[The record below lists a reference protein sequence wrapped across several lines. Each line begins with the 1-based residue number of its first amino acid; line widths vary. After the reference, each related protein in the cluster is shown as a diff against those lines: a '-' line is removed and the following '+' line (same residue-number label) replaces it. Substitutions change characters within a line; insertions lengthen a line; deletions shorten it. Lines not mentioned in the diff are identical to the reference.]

1 MAFLTSIIHE
11 KFRKIFFV
19 FFILSSTVPMLFMIY
34 IIFQHV
40 IPVLTPDQTADL
52 KSILTYGVLGML
64 LPATLSFAMGFQWF
78 RSIETLTSEIKSKSL
93 QVVGKKHE
101 FKDENELSIIHQ
113 SFSELHD
120 ELQNKMAQLQEVSKQ
135 LMDSNIKLN
144 ELATTDELTSVYNRR
159 YFNLRL
165 IEETSRS
172 DRYKHALSLI
182 MIDLD
187 DFKRYNDT
195 YGHQAG
201 DQLLWE
207 LSDLIKKSIR
217 KSDMIFRYGGDEF
230 AVLVQGCDINMAEH
244 IAQELVKKV
253 SDHQI
258 KNIKGTVP
266 ERITISCGVACY
278 NGSLEEFVAEADKR
292 LLVAKNAG
300 KGLVVSQ
307 E

>member
-1 MAFLTSIIHE
+1 MALLTSIIHE
-11 KFRKIFFV
+11 KFRKIFLV

-40 IPVLTPDQTADL
+40 IPVLTPDQTAEL
-52 KSILTYGVLGML
+52 KSTLTYGVLGML
-64 LPATLSFAMGFQWF
+64 APAILSFALGFQWF
-78 RSIETLTSEIKSKSL
+78 RSMELLTKEIRSKSI
-93 QVVGKKHE
+93 QMMGNKHE
-101 FKDENELSIIHQ
+101 FKDENELEIIHQ
-113 SFSELHD
+113 SFNDLHE
-120 ELQNKMAQLQEVSKQ
+120 ELQNKMSQLQDVSKK

-144 ELATTDELTSVYNRR
+144 ELATTDELTAIYNRR

-165 IEETSRS
+165 VEETSRS
-172 DRYKHALSLI
+172 DRYKQALSLI

-201 DQLLWE
+201 DRMLWE

-217 KSDMIFRYGGDEF
+217 KSDMVFRYGGDEF
-230 AVLVQGCDINMAEH
+230 AVLVQGCDLKMAEH

-253 SDHQI
+253 STHQV
-258 KNIKGTVP
+258 KTMEGQTL
-266 ERITISCGVACY
+266 ERMSISCGVACY
-278 NGSLEEFVAEADKR
+278 DGNLEEFVDGADKR
-292 LLVAKNAG
+292 LLAAKNAG

-307 E
+307 G

>member
-1 MAFLTSIIHE
+1 MALLTSIVHE
-11 KFRKIFFV
+11 KFRKIFLI

-34 IIFQHV
+34 VIFQHV
-40 IPVLTPDQTADL
+40 IPVLTPDQIADL
-52 KSILTYGVLGML
+52 KSILTYGVLVML
-64 LPATLSFAMGFQWF
+64 LPAILSFAMGFQWF
-78 RSIETLTSEIKSKSL
+78 RSIETLTNEITSKSI
-93 QVVGKKHE
+93 QMIGRKHE
-101 FKDENELSIIHQ
+101 FKDQNELSIIHQ
-113 SFSELHD
+113 SFNELHD
-120 ELQNKMAQLQEVSKQ
+120 ELQNKMAQLQEASKK

-165 IEETSRS
+165 IEETNRS
-172 DRYKHALSLI
+172 DRYKQALSLI

-201 DQLLWE
+201 DQLLCE

-258 KNIKGTVP
+258 KNIKGIV
-266 ERITISCGVACY
+266 EDKITISCGVACY
-278 NGSLEEFVAEADKR
+278 NGNMEEFVTEADQR
-292 LLVAKNAG
+292 LLTAKSAG
-300 KGLVVSQ
+300 KGLVVSHN
-307 E
+307 